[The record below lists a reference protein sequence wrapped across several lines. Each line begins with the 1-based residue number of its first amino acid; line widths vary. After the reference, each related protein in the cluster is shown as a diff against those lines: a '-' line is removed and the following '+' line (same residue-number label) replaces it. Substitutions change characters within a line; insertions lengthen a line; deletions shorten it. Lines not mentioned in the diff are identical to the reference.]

1 MMLDRS
7 TKNLIDQIDPE
18 KQEAQI
24 RKLNDELDL
33 RIEEMF
39 GLKLETFDI
48 SQHDLSL

>member
-18 KQEAQI
+18 QQEAQI

-39 GLKLETFDI
+39 GLKMGTFDT